1 MSDALPQLVALLD
14 AAPIVPLVQSDDPDG
29 AVALMQAL
37 RRGGLSVVEVV
48 LRTERAYEVV
58 EALCDKADDEIVGA
72 GTILSAQNARDA
84 VAAGARFLVSP
95 GLDDGVVE
103 VARELNVPVLPGV
116 ATATE
121 AQRAWNMGLRQ
132 VKVFPASQSGGTGK
146 IRALASVFQGMR
158 FMPTG
163 GIGAANLAEYLA
175 CPEVL
180 ACGGSWLTPKAAV
193 ASGDFDTVERLC
205 REALAIAADV
215 RG

>member
-1 MSDALPQLVALLD
+1 
-14 AAPIVPLVQSDDPDG
+14 
-29 AVALMQAL
+29 
-37 RRGGLSVVEVV
+37 
-48 LRTERAYEVV
+48 
-58 EALCDKADDEIVGA
+58 
-72 GTILSAQNARDA
+72 
-84 VAAGARFLVSP
+84 LVSP